1 MAVEKM
7 SLAKALNESLRKA
20 LDTDPKV
27 LIMGEDVG
35 KLGGVFRITDG
46 LQKDFGEGRV
56 IDTPLAESGIVGT
69 AIGLALRGYRPIV
82 EIQFDGFVF
91 PAYDQIVTQLAKMHA
106 RALGKVKMP
115 VVIRIP
121 YGGGIGAVEHHSE
134 SPEALFAH
142 VAGLKVVS
150 PSNASD
156 AYWMMQQAVQSDD
169 PIIFFEP
176 KRRYWDKGELDTE
189 SIPGPLHKAAV
200 AREGSDLTLV
210 AYGPMV
216 KVCLE
221 AAAAAQEE
229 GKSVEVL
236 DLRSMSPID
245 FDAVQASVEKT
256 GLLVVVHEAPV
267 FYGSGAEIAARIT
280 ERCFYHLEAPVLRVG
295 GYHAPTRRPGWRT
308 STCRVSTGC
317 SMPSTARWRTEE
329 RVVTTMTETSARF
342 REFKMPDVGEGL
354 TEAEILKWF
363 VQPGDTVT
371 DGQVVCE
378 VETAKA
384 AVELPIPFDGVVH
397 ELRFPEGTTVDVGE
411 VIIAVDVAPGSGD
424 APAEPEPVQEA
435 VAEPAAEEAPKG
447 RQPVLVGYGVA
458 ESSTKR
464 RARKGAEIP
473 GPAAAAAQA
482 EINGH
487 RAKVAESRPLAKPPV
502 RKLAKDLGI
511 DLATV
516 TPTGE
521 GGVITREDVHAA
533 AAPAP
538 AEAPVRAEEAVAAPA
553 PVEAVAPVGRE
564 TRIPVKGVRKAIAQ
578 AMVGSAFTA
587 PHVTEFVTVDVTR
600 TMKLVAELKED
611 KDMAGVRV
619 NPLLVIAKALL
630 VAIKRNPAV
639 NAAWD
644 EANQEIVQK
653 HYVNLG
659 IAAATPRGLI
669 VPNIKDA
676 HDKTLPE
683 LGAALADLVSTAREG
698 KTSPAAMAGGTV
710 TITNVGVFGVDT
722 GTPILNPGESAILAV
737 GAIKLQPWV
746 HKGKVKPRQ
755 VTTLALSFDHR
766 LVDGELGSKVL
777 ADVAAILEQPKRLIT
792 WG

>member
-1 MAVEKM
+1 M
-7 SLAKALNESLRKA
+7 
-20 LDTDPKV
+20 
-27 LIMGEDVG
+27 
-35 KLGGVFRITDG
+35 
-46 LQKDFGEGRV
+46 
-56 IDTPLAESGIVGT
+56 
-69 AIGLALRGYRPIV
+69 
-82 EIQFDGFVF
+82 
-91 PAYDQIVTQLAKMHA
+91 
-106 RALGKVKMP
+106 
-115 VVIRIP
+115 
-121 YGGGIGAVEHHSE
+121 
-134 SPEALFAH
+134 
-142 VAGLKVVS
+142 
-150 PSNASD
+150 
-156 AYWMMQQAVQSDD
+156 
-169 PIIFFEP
+169 
-176 KRRYWDKGELDTE
+176 
-189 SIPGPLHKAAV
+189 
-200 AREGSDLTLV
+200 
-210 AYGPMV
+210 
-216 KVCLE
+216 
-221 AAAAAQEE
+221 
-229 GKSVEVL
+229 
-236 DLRSMSPID
+236 
-245 FDAVQASVEKT
+245 
-256 GLLVVVHEAPV
+256 
-267 FYGSGAEIAARIT
+267 
-280 ERCFYHLEAPVLRVG
+280 
-295 GYHAPTRRPGWRT
+295 
-308 STCRVSTGC
+308 
-317 SMPSTARWRTEE
+317 
-329 RVVTTMTETSARF
+329 TTMTETSARF

-397 ELRFPEGTTVDVGE
+397 ELRFPEGTTVDVGQ
-411 VIIAVDVAPGSGD
+411 VIIAIDVAPGSGD
-424 APAEPEPVQEA
+424 APAPAAAAPAQEPVETPEA
-435 VAEPAAEEAPKG
+435 EAEPKG
-447 RQPVLVGYGVA
+447 RTPVLVGYGVA

-464 RARKGAEIP
+464 RPRKGASAAPE
-473 GPAAAAAQA
+473 AAAVAAAVQAELNGHGAPAPAPVSVPAQA
-482 EINGH
+482 GGQGGG
-487 RAKVAESRPLAKPPV
+487 RPLAKPPV

-516 TPTGE
+516 VPTGKD
-521 GGVITREDVHAA
+521 GIITREDVHAA
-533 AAPAP
+533 AAPA
-538 AEAPVRAEEAVAAPA
+538 ASEAPAAVASPVAPAAPA
-553 PVEAVAPVGRE
+553 AAVPAAVSDSARE

-619 NPLLVIAKALL
+619 NPLLIIAKALL
-630 VAIKRNPAV
+630 VAIKRNPEV

-676 HDKTLPE
+676 HDQTLPQ
-683 LGAALADLVSTAREG
+683 LAAALGELVSTARDG

-792 WG
+792 WA

>member
-1 MAVEKM
+1 M
-7 SLAKALNESLRKA
+7 
-20 LDTDPKV
+20 
-27 LIMGEDVG
+27 
-35 KLGGVFRITDG
+35 
-46 LQKDFGEGRV
+46 
-56 IDTPLAESGIVGT
+56 
-69 AIGLALRGYRPIV
+69 
-82 EIQFDGFVF
+82 
-91 PAYDQIVTQLAKMHA
+91 
-106 RALGKVKMP
+106 
-115 VVIRIP
+115 
-121 YGGGIGAVEHHSE
+121 
-134 SPEALFAH
+134 
-142 VAGLKVVS
+142 
-150 PSNASD
+150 
-156 AYWMMQQAVQSDD
+156 
-169 PIIFFEP
+169 
-176 KRRYWDKGELDTE
+176 
-189 SIPGPLHKAAV
+189 
-200 AREGSDLTLV
+200 
-210 AYGPMV
+210 
-216 KVCLE
+216 
-221 AAAAAQEE
+221 
-229 GKSVEVL
+229 
-236 DLRSMSPID
+236 
-245 FDAVQASVEKT
+245 
-256 GLLVVVHEAPV
+256 
-267 FYGSGAEIAARIT
+267 
-280 ERCFYHLEAPVLRVG
+280 
-295 GYHAPTRRPGWRT
+295 
-308 STCRVSTGC
+308 
-317 SMPSTARWRTEE
+317 
-329 RVVTTMTETSARF
+329 TTMTQTSARF

-397 ELRFPEGTTVDVGE
+397 ELRFAEGTTVDVGE
-411 VIIAVDVAPGSGD
+411 VIITVDVAPGSED
-424 APAEPEPVQEA
+424 APAPAAAARAQEPVEA
-435 VAEPAAEEAPKG
+435 APAEEPKG
-447 RQPVLVGYGVA
+447 RTPVLVGYGVA

-464 RARKGAEIP
+464 RPRKGAAPE
-473 GPAAAAAQA
+473 AAAVAAAVQA
-482 EINGH
+482 ELNGH
-487 RAKVAESRPLAKPPV
+487 GSAAPVVDAPPAGRPLAKPPV

-516 TPTGE
+516 VPTGKD
-521 GGVITREDVHAA
+521 GIITREDVHAA
-533 AAPAP
+533 AAP
-538 AEAPVRAEEAVAAPA
+538 VAAA
-553 PVEAVAPVGRE
+553 VAVAPEAAEPVAVSVPETPATVGSARE

-611 KDMAGVRV
+611 KEMAGVRV

-630 VAIKRNPAV
+630 VAIKRNPEV

-676 HDKTLPE
+676 HDKTLPQ
-683 LGAALADLVSTAREG
+683 LAAALGELVATARDG

-792 WG
+792 WA

>member
-1 MAVEKM
+1 M
-7 SLAKALNESLRKA
+7 
-20 LDTDPKV
+20 
-27 LIMGEDVG
+27 
-35 KLGGVFRITDG
+35 
-46 LQKDFGEGRV
+46 
-56 IDTPLAESGIVGT
+56 
-69 AIGLALRGYRPIV
+69 
-82 EIQFDGFVF
+82 
-91 PAYDQIVTQLAKMHA
+91 
-106 RALGKVKMP
+106 
-115 VVIRIP
+115 
-121 YGGGIGAVEHHSE
+121 
-134 SPEALFAH
+134 
-142 VAGLKVVS
+142 
-150 PSNASD
+150 
-156 AYWMMQQAVQSDD
+156 
-169 PIIFFEP
+169 
-176 KRRYWDKGELDTE
+176 
-189 SIPGPLHKAAV
+189 
-200 AREGSDLTLV
+200 
-210 AYGPMV
+210 
-216 KVCLE
+216 
-221 AAAAAQEE
+221 
-229 GKSVEVL
+229 
-236 DLRSMSPID
+236 
-245 FDAVQASVEKT
+245 
-256 GLLVVVHEAPV
+256 
-267 FYGSGAEIAARIT
+267 
-280 ERCFYHLEAPVLRVG
+280 
-295 GYHAPTRRPGWRT
+295 
-308 STCRVSTGC
+308 
-317 SMPSTARWRTEE
+317 
-329 RVVTTMTETSARF
+329 TTMTQTSARF

-397 ELRFPEGTTVDVGE
+397 ELRFAEGTTVDVGE
-411 VIIAVDVAPGSGD
+411 VIITVDVAPGSED
-424 APAEPEPVQEA
+424 APAPAAAAPAQEPVEA
-435 VAEPAAEEAPKG
+435 APAEEPKG
-447 RQPVLVGYGVA
+447 RTPVLVGYGVA

-464 RARKGAEIP
+464 RPRKGAAPE
-473 GPAAAAAQA
+473 AAAVAAAVQA
-482 EINGH
+482 ELNGH
-487 RAKVAESRPLAKPPV
+487 GSAAPVADAPPVGRPLAKPPV

-516 TPTGE
+516 VPTGKD
-521 GGVITREDVHAA
+521 GIITREDVHAA
-533 AAPAP
+533 AAP
-538 AEAPVRAEEAVAAPA
+538 VAAA
-553 PVEAVAPVGRE
+553 AAAAVAPEAAEPVAVSVPETPATVGSARE

-611 KDMAGVRV
+611 KGMAGVRV
-619 NPLLVIAKALL
+619 NPLLIIAKALL
-630 VAIKRNPAV
+630 VAIKRNPEV

-644 EANQEIVQK
+644 ETNQEIVQK

-676 HDKTLPE
+676 HDKTLPQ
-683 LGAALADLVSTAREG
+683 LAAALGELVATARDG

-792 WG
+792 WA